1 MPIYN
6 CKCCNFST
14 KLKGD
19 YNRHIKT
26 KKHIESFKSHH
37 LVTPKSPSSHP
48 KVTPKNDSKNY
59 ICKYCKSS
67 FKYKQGMYRHI
78 KYTCKKNDDEDLKEL
93 VFLMNENLENI
104 KTQMK
109 KQEKKYEK
117 QQNILYAIGINE
129 NEGNSVSFIASE
141 KAEEEFNKYIT
152 KQVYIQGNDVV
163 EDDKA
168 YLIDVKKEKALA
180 KDPNHKR
187 KLPLFIAEK
196 DGRNLYVAPIRGKG
210 LWDAI
215 WAYVSIDEDMVIR
228 GIYFDHK
235 AETPGLGANIKQRFF
250 MDDFIGES
258 LLDNE
263 GNFKGVTVSKTNLD
277 PKNEDKYDNEVDAI
291 AGSTITGDG
300 VTAMIRSDL
309 SLYQP
314 YFNSLNNN

>member
-1 MPIYN
+1 MAINTEKNTYTLL
-6 CKCCNFST
+6 FAIGLVVVVGTLLAAIDSS
-14 KLKGD
+14 LKD
-19 YNRHIKT
+19 KIRINKI
-26 KKHIESFKSHH
+26 
-37 LVTPKSPSSHP
+37 L
-48 KVTPKNDSKNY
+48 
-59 ICKYCKSS
+59 
-67 FKYKQGMYRHI
+67 
-78 KYTCKKNDDEDLKEL
+78 
-93 VFLMNENLENI
+93 
-104 KTQMK
+104 
-109 KQEKKYEK
+109 EK

-129 NEGNSVSFIASE
+129 NEGNSVNFIAAD
-141 KAEEEFNKYIT
+141 KAEQEFNKYVT
-152 KQVYIQGNDVV
+152 KQIYIQGDEVI

-168 YLIDVKKEKALA
+168 YLIDVKKQKALA
-180 KDPNHKR
+180 KDPSYMR

-215 WAYVSIDEDMVIR
+215 WAYVSVDEDMVIR

-258 LLDNE
+258 LLDSQ

-314 YFNSLNNN
+314 YFNSLNN

>member
-1 MPIYN
+1 MALNTEKNTYTLLFAVGLVVIVGTLLAAID
-6 CKCCNFST
+6 SS
-14 KLKGD
+14 LKD
-19 YNRHIKT
+19 KIRINKI
-26 KKHIESFKSHH
+26 
-37 LVTPKSPSSHP
+37 L
-48 KVTPKNDSKNY
+48 
-59 ICKYCKSS
+59 
-67 FKYKQGMYRHI
+67 
-78 KYTCKKNDDEDLKEL
+78 
-93 VFLMNENLENI
+93 
-104 KTQMK
+104 
-109 KQEKKYEK
+109 EK

-129 NEGNSVSFIASE
+129 NEGNSVNFIAAD
-141 KAEEEFNKYIT
+141 KAEQEFNKYIT
-152 KQVYIQGNDVV
+152 KQIYIQGDQVI

-168 YLIDVKKEKALA
+168 YLIDVKKQKALA
-180 KDPNHKR
+180 KDPSYKR
-187 KLPLFIAEK
+187 KLPLFIANK

-215 WAYVSIDEDMVIR
+215 WAYVSVDENMIIR

-258 LLDNE
+258 LLDVQ

-309 SLYQP
+309 SLYQS
-314 YFNSLNNN
+314 YFNSLNN

>member
-1 MPIYN
+1 ML
-6 CKCCNFST
+6 KKK
-14 KLKGD
+14 KLWRK
-19 YNRHIKT
+19 
-26 KKHIESFKSHH
+26 
-37 LVTPKSPSSHP
+37 
-48 KVTPKNDSKNY
+48 
-59 ICKYCKSS
+59 
-67 FKYKQGMYRHI
+67 
-78 KYTCKKNDDEDLKEL
+78 
-93 VFLMNENLENI
+93 
-104 KTQMK
+104 
-109 KQEKKYEK
+109 
-117 QQNILYAIGINE
+117 IL
-129 NEGNSVSFIASE
+129 
-141 KAEEEFNKYIT
+141 IT
-152 KQVYIQGNDVV
+152 
-163 EDDKA
+163 
-168 YLIDVKKEKALA
+168 
-180 KDPNHKR
+180 KR